1 MRLPRRLQDQSG
13 FTLVELL
20 VAMPIALIVLSMA
33 MLALGFAVRS
43 ERSAREHSE
52 ALRAQHVGLE
62 RMTRELR
69 EATAFTFLDSQRVEF
84 TAWSRPANGLRRI
97 GYACSS
103 STNQCIR
110 QEGPVGGALS
120 GSQVIVDALV
130 NPDVFD
136 PEPDFVNPRYVGIVA
151 QVRIAQD
158 RRVITLRDGVELRN
172 LTSRF

>member
-1 MRLPRRLQDQSG
+1 LPRRLKDQSG

-20 VAMPIALIVLSMA
+20 VAMPIALLVLSMA
-33 MLALGFAVRS
+33 MLALATTVRNDQ
-43 ERSAREHSE
+43 RTREHTD
-52 ALRAQHVGLE
+52 ALRDQQVGLE

-69 EATAFTFLDSQRVEF
+69 EATSFTFLDSQRVEF

-97 GYACSS
+97 GYTCSS
-103 STNQCIR
+103 GTHCVR
-110 QEGPVGGALS
+110 REGPVGGTLS
-120 GSQVIVDALV
+120 DSGIVIDALV
-130 NPDVFD
+130 NADVFD

>member
-33 MLALGFAVRS
+33 MLSIAFAVRS

-52 ALRAQHVGLE
+52 ALRAQQVGLE

-69 EATAFTFLDSQRVEF
+69 EATSFTFLDSQRVEF

-97 GYACSS
+97 GYDCTSGTS
-103 STNQCIR
+103 CIR
-110 QEGPVGGALS
+110 EEGPIGGAL
-120 GSQVIVDALV
+120 GGARVIVDALV
-130 NPDVFD
+130 NPDVFQ
-136 PEPDFVNPRYVGIVA
+136 PQPDFVNPRYVGIVA
-151 QVRIAQD
+151 KVRIAQD
-158 RRVITLRDGVELRN
+158 RRQIILRDGVELRN